1 MRHQKG
7 ERNEPTT
14 QLNTCSQPQLTKTY
28 PARFNP
34 IQDYV
39 HNEDFFFRSVH
50 LGTECWAF
58 IAIRRLESA
67 EEQISKYGHWHN
79 AAAHI
84 TSASHILNYLGDH
97 VMMLTSMVLRD
108 YLQLKV
114 EIEGTSGEGSSSVRR
129 LKPKIKTLYNP
140 FISTLLRLKEGGD
153 KEQEEVSERSERALR
168 KTSILAMKQHPRNGY
183 RHYGYIH
190 Y

>member
-1 MRHQKG
+1 
-7 ERNEPTT
+7 
-14 QLNTCSQPQLTKTY
+14 
-28 PARFNP
+28 
-34 IQDYV
+34 
-39 HNEDFFFRSVH
+39 
-50 LGTECWAF
+50 
-58 IAIRRLESA
+58 
-67 EEQISKYGHWHN
+67 
-79 AAAHI
+79 
-84 TSASHILNYLGDH
+84 
-97 VMMLTSMVLRD
+97 MMLTSMVLRD